1 MKKQVRNYLNDEV
14 VDYKNENQGKTE
26 QQIKDSEL
34 MCFIAL
40 VGLVVVVIGLIIG

>member
-14 VDYKNENQGKTE
+14 TDFKEQGKTE

-34 MCFIAL
+34 FVFVAL
-40 VGLVVVVIGLIIG
+40 VGLVVLIIGLIIG

>member
-1 MKKQVRNYLNDEV
+1 MKKQVRNYLNNEV
-14 VDYKNENQGKTE
+14 TDFKDQGKTE